1 MDAKQVTNNR
11 GVIYSVDKLI
21 KEMEKI
27 LINEYDNLKLKNE
40 LKEEFA
46 NKGLNP
52 AIVNLII
59 SNEKSIKQ
67 LTEYERMALAKGCY
81 NIFPNNND
89 LNISNYFPQKI
100 IDSYENCHL
109 VAIYPEIIKLKNF
122 QKKNE
127 DEYVGLVSYK
137 DIFEYIGSDL
147 LSYEIDIQRQPEYK
161 MLGNKQIVNAT
172 INDKAVKDIRD
183 AILKNEFEDTQIVL
197 TFLIKDDGEDLKLLF
212 EPKFDD
218 VIGDITVEGK
228 LKINDGM
235 HRCLGIC
242 EAVIAHMQKTGE
254 YLSDSISVRI
264 VRGDSARARRITT
277 QSFKRSATN
286 IDWLKGFEDNDINK
300 FIDELI
306 KQSKVLKDNTAKTY
320 DDYKALKKLT
330 YRTSLMSDTIDKL
343 QIRVTDRK
351 EVLIK
356 SKKMAEYLDAVIGM
370 IDDEI
375 EKEENKNNDYGYVY
389 DANMFIGYLY
399 FSYEMSKKGEEIEF
413 YENMI
418 EKVLTMTEKDKKY
431 LKLNSKSFN
440 INNVINYFKDV
451 FEV

>member
-1 MDAKQVTNNR
+1 MDAKQDTNNR

-52 AIVNLII
+52 ATVNLVIKG
-59 SNEKSIKQ
+59 EKSIKQ
-67 LTEYERMALAKGCY
+67 LTEYEKIALAKGCHK
-81 NIFPNNND
+81 IFPNNKD
-89 LNISNYFPQKI
+89 LNVLNYFPEKVI
-100 IDSYENCHL
+100 ESYDNCNL
-109 VAIYPEIIKLKNF
+109 VTIYPEIIKLKNF

-127 DEYVGLVSYK
+127 DEYVGLISYR
-137 DIFEYIGSDL
+137 DVFEYIGSDL
-147 LSYEIDIQRQPEYK
+147 FSYEIDIQRQPEYK
-161 MLGNKQIVNAT
+161 MLGNKQIISAT

-183 AILKNEFEDTQIVL
+183 AILKNNFEDTQIVL

-218 VIGDITVEGK
+218 VIGDITIEGK

-242 EAVIAHMQKTGE
+242 EAVISHMQKTGE
-254 YLSDSISVRI
+254 YLNDSISVRI
-264 VRGDSARARRITT
+264 VRGDSARARRITA

-286 IDWLKGFEDNDINK
+286 IDWLKGFEDNDTNK

-375 EKEENKNNDYGYVY
+375 EKEENKNKDYKYVY
-389 DANMFIGYLY
+389 DANMFIAYLY
-399 FSYEMSKKGEEIEF
+399 FSYEMSNKGEEVEF

-431 LKLNSKSFN
+431 LKLNSRSFN